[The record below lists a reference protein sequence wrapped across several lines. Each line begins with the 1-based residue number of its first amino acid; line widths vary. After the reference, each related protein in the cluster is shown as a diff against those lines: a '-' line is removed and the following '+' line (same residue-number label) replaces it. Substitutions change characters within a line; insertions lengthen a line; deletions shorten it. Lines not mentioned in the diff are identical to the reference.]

1 MGKLISPNGLFKAGV
16 DKMLKGVDPSTP
28 SDWKALLHFW
38 AFNLEATSLPES
50 LKMMCIAFRVPVDS
64 KEVEKIGAYY
74 RAVALKRQ
82 EEMLTKLIG
91 MPIQHNH
98 LKHLRSILGQ
108 NLHYDQLI
116 ELFQKSGLEPSWPH
130 IHDYEKLGKLC
141 KALFA
146 MEKTGGFVNAQQ
158 EMIKIIEGS
167 SK

>member
-1 MGKLISPNGLFKAGV
+1 MGKLISPNSLFEAGV

-38 AFNLEATSLPES
+38 AFNLEATSLPGS
-50 LKMMCIAFRVPVDS
+50 LQMMCIAFRVPVDNE
-64 KEVEKIGAYY
+64 EVDKIGAYY
-74 RAVALKRQ
+74 RAIAIKRQ
-82 EEMLTKLIG
+82 EEMLMKLIG
-91 MPIQHNH
+91 KPVQHGH

-108 NLHYDQLI
+108 NLHYDQLV
-116 ELFQKSGLEPSWPH
+116 ELFKKSGLEPSWPH

-146 MEKTGGFVNAQQ
+146 MKQTGGVLDAQKA
-158 EMIKIIEGS
+158 MIQIIEGA